1 MVVTVLVEVTLIIVL
16 EVTVVVVVIA
26 EVVVIIGVKAL
37 LGAGEV
43 IDTLFVVMVIDVLIN
58 VVNAVEITLEFAV
71 SVPCSVG
78 ALSDEVVDLLMNALA
93 VVGLPDIDVDV
104 LVDVNVNVFAGV
116 ITVKFV
122 MTAPL

>member
-1 MVVTVLVEVTLIIVL
+1 M
-16 EVTVVVVVIA
+16 
-26 EVVVIIGVKAL
+26 
-37 LGAGEV
+37 
-43 IDTLFVVMVIDVLIN
+43 
-58 VVNAVEITLEFAV
+58 EFAV